1 MVLVDTSVLIDYL
14 RGKENKGTAK
24 FQTLLD
30 SETPYG
36 INSFIYL
43 EVLQGVRSESDFRKV
58 KSYLD
63 TQTIYDLQ
71 DKRDSYAQAA
81 QLYFKCRQKGIT
93 VNSSVDFL
101 IAQTA
106 LENDLYLLHND
117 SDFKQIAKVTPL
129 KFW

>member
-14 RGKENKGTAK
+14 RGKGNEGTAK

-71 DKRDSYAQAA
+71 DRRDSYAQTAR
-81 QLYFKCRQKGIT
+81 LYFKCRQKGIT

-117 SDFKQIAKVTPL
+117 SDFKQIAKVTTL
-129 KFW
+129 KFY

>member
-1 MVLVDTSVLIDYL
+1 MVLIDTSVLIDYL
-14 RGKENKGTAK
+14 RGEENEGTVK
-24 FQTLLD
+24 FQALLD
-30 SETPYG
+30 AETPYG

-63 TQTIYDLQ
+63 TQTMYDLQ
-71 DKRDSYAQAA
+71 DRRDSYAEAA

-106 LENDLYLLHND
+106 LENDLLLLHND
-117 SDFKQIAKVTPL
+117 SDFERIAKITAL
-129 KFW
+129 KFY